1 MSSIQQ
7 ELEACRKSAEFGYS
21 LAEKS
26 FSAMKDSLKEE
37 KRKLKEADRQQNQI
51 SRLKNDA
58 HFQNQ
63 LREMRTIERDTVDRV
78 KENLDKLQRTMQN
91 FTIVLYGRTMAGKS
105 TLMEILRHGDGST
118 IGKGSQRTTR
128 DVRGYEWEGLK
139 IFDVPGTCSF
149 GGQVDDK
156 TALEAAK
163 SADLALFLLTDD
175 APQPEEAD
183 RLAELKSLGKPVLGI
198 VNVKQVLSDKSS
210 AKRKIDVKQ
219 IQKKIGDSTRL
230 KEIVRQ
236 FKEFAK
242 KGNNTNFKGGY
253 NFDDVPFVYSHL
265 QSAFFSQQENDPSLY
280 ELSNFKAV
288 ENFILDKVRAD
299 GQFIR
304 IKTFIDAVARPMQNS
319 IAALYGH
326 SADTIKAYETYC
338 DKLRQ
343 LFDLRD
349 NFSKRIK
356 NRKDN
361 FIDGLVSDI
370 NGKINYIVNNYY
382 ASDKAGKV
390 WKEELEKLNIDRRC
404 QNFIRNI
411 GEEATKKLREF
422 SDELT
427 QDLKY
432 AGVSVDVSKISMPKI
447 DDTQETALIL
457 STLLVLTPVGWAG
470 AAIAGILALLFGDSR
485 ETKIR
490 RAKNE
495 LREKL
500 EASRDE
506 FLGKIKANV
515 TEVIDNEI
523 KSKQIGGF
531 RNTLVDMLNMF
542 KPLAYSQNNVA
553 DTINSNYSKLN
564 GKLLWD
570 AIHYLDS
577 NHRVFL
583 ERADFARVVGSR
595 FIVFSITASKLSD
608 SLRHKVS
615 DLIGEKL
622 ELYEVTNE
630 NYWADVW
637 KVLKENILNS
647 EFKRSEIVKDKEN
660 GDIYVITLPR
670 ENHFTSEQIQLVQQL
685 TNNPVVY

>member
-21 LAEKS
+21 LAEES
-26 FSAMKDSLKEE
+26 FSAMKDALKEE

-51 SRLKNDA
+51 SRLRNDA

-78 KENLDKLQRTMQN
+78 KENLDKLQLTMQN

-198 VNVKQVLSDKSS
+198 VNVKQALSDKSS

-230 KEIVRQ
+230 KEIVLQ

-242 KGNNTNFKGGY
+242 KGNSTNFKGGY

-288 ENFILDKVRAD
+288 ENFILDKVRED
-299 GQFIR
+299 GKFIR
-304 IKTFIDAVARPMQNS
+304 IKTFIDAVARPMQHS
-319 IAALYGH
+319 IATLYGH
-326 SADTIKAYETYC
+326 SSETVKAWQSYS
-338 DKLRQ
+338 DKIDQ
-343 LFDLRD
+343 LDAWRSGFVQ
-349 NFSKRIK
+349 SVQ
-356 NRKDN
+356 NRYDN
-361 FIDGLVSDI
+361 FIEGLTDDI
-370 NGKINYIVNNYY
+370 NGKLNYVVDNYY
-382 ASDKAGKV
+382 ESNKAGDA
-390 WKEELEKLNIDRRC
+390 WKEELEKLNISRRC
-404 QNFIRNI
+404 QNFIQDI
-411 GEEATKKLREF
+411 GEDATWKLREL

-427 QDLKY
+427 QDLRY
-432 AGVSVDVSKISMPKI
+432 AGVSVDAEISMPEI
-447 DDTQETALIL
+447 DDTQSALML
-457 STLLVLTPVGWAG
+457 AAPLLALTPVGWIG
-470 AAIAGILALLFGDSR
+470 AAAFGLFTLIFGESK

-490 RAKNE
+490 KAKDK
-495 LREKL
+495 LREELNKSRQELLGMTTDNVL
-500 EASRDE
+500 EV
-506 FLGKIKANV
+506 LNK
-515 TEVIDNEI
+515 EI
-523 KSKQIGGF
+523 LNKQIGGF
-531 RNTLVDMLNMF
+531 RDTLIDMLNMF

-553 DTINSNYSKLN
+553 TAINNQYKDLNFELFIRAAFYLKSNPEEFQKLTVVRIVGEEMIVIN
-564 GKLLWD
+564 
-570 AIHYLDS
+570 AAEVS
-577 NHRVFL
+577 EET
-583 ERADFARVVGSR
+583 ER
-595 FIVFSITASKLSD
+595 KLSKI
-608 SLRHKVS
+608 L
-615 DLIGEKL
+615 GEK
-622 ELYEVTNE
+622 VTCYKVDGE
-630 NYWADVW
+630 NY
-637 KVLKENILNS
+637 KFGVLDCLHYHVLNL
-647 EFKRSEIVKDKEN
+647 EPGDTNVEIFVEDEEN
-660 GDIYVITLPR
+660 GDMLLLYLPGNIY
-670 ENHFTSEQIQLVQQL
+670 FTPSQIQFAQQL
-685 TNNPVVY
+685 VSQTIAFY